1 MFSEQKNKKQK
12 KKKLSFFKPT
22 ENKTSSND
30 NPLEIKPLNRLRI
43 DFSLLNGHEFR
54 HNFGDALNPY

>member
-1 MFSEQKNKKQK
+1 MIKKITNK
-12 KKKLSFFKPT
+12 KKK
-22 ENKTSSND
+22 
-30 NPLEIKPLNRLRI
+30 RLRI